1 MRGVTTTQK
10 PESVATVTL
19 GLWRQISKRRRNQLW
34 LVFALT
40 IVGAVAEV
48 ATLGALLPFLSF
60 IVSGVAGSPA
70 YPSVE
75 AAMRALH
82 LRFGADSSL
91 ALTLLFCL
99 AVVASSG
106 VRILLVFANTRYVS
120 AIGYEL
126 SVKIFERVLHQ
137 SYASHLS
144 RNTSTVVAA
153 LQQVKLITGGV
164 LNPILQSI
172 SALIIGL
179 CILGALFVFSPLISV
194 VVLVGF
200 GGIYLAMSLIFRGRL
215 KSNAHILAET
225 QVETIRAVQE
235 GLGGIRDVM
244 IDGSQETFVR
254 RFAELDRAWWD
265 VQSAN
270 SLAGNGPRFA
280 VEAAGMVLIA
290 ALAYFLVARTG
301 YAANAL
307 PLLGVIALGGQRL
320 LPLMQLVYGNWTLV
334 LGNMGSASAMLS
346 VLDVPAADGPRD
358 PRARPMPFE
367 RDIRFKDVSF
377 RYAAGQAL
385 VLRQFDL
392 TIAKGAR
399 LGLIGKTGSG
409 KSTLVDLLAGLLE
422 PTGGSI
428 GMDGRALDAP
438 NRRAWQRRIGQ
449 VPQTIFL
456 TDASIAENIAFGIA
470 PGDIDA
476 RQVALAAERAALGP
490 FIASLPNGYATR
502 VGERGVRL
510 SGGQRQRIGIARA
523 LYKDATVLIFDEA
536 TSALDVET
544 ERIVMDAIRD
554 LPAELTVLIIAHR
567 LTTVDYCEQVVAI
580 EDGRPEMV
588 RARGGRTPAE
598 PVVP

>member
-1 MRGVTTTQK
+1 MITPPRA
-10 PESVATVTL
+10 PDSVAAVTR
-19 GLWRQISKRRRNQLW
+19 GLWRQISRRRRNQLW

-40 IVGAVAEV
+40 VLGAMAEV
-48 ATLGALLPFLSF
+48 ATLGALLPFLAF
-60 IVSGVAGSPA
+60 IVSGARNSAA
-70 YPSVE
+70 YPAIE
-75 AAMRALH
+75 AVVRALG
-82 LRFGADSSL
+82 LPFRADSPL
-91 ALTLLFCL
+91 ALTILFSV
-99 AVVASSG
+99 AVLVASV
-106 VRILLVFANTRYVS
+106 VRILLVVVNTRYIS

-137 SYASHLS
+137 SYTHHLS

-172 SALIIGL
+172 SALIIGV
-179 CILGALFVFSPLISV
+179 CILVALFFFSPLVSL

-200 GGIYLAMSLIFRGRL
+200 GGIYAGMLLVFRRQVT
-215 KSNAHILAET
+215 SNARILAET
-225 QVETIRAVQE
+225 QVETIRSVQE

-244 IDGSQETFVR
+244 IDGRQDAFVR
-254 RFAELDRAWWD
+254 RFSELDRAWWD

-270 SLAGNGPRFA
+270 ALAGTGPRFA

-301 YAANAL
+301 SAASAL
-307 PLLGVIALGGQRL
+307 PLLGVVALGAQRL

-346 VLDVPAADGPRD
+346 VLDVPAADDWRAPR
-358 PRARPMPFE
+358 PLPLAFE
-367 RDIRFKDVSF
+367 REIRFKDVSY
-377 RYAAGQAL
+377 RYPTGPGL

-399 LGLIGKTGSG
+399 VGLIGKTGSG

-422 PTGGSI
+422 PSSGSI
-428 GMDGRALDAP
+428 DIDGQPLNAA

-449 VPQTIFL
+449 VPQAIFL
-456 TDASIAENIAFGIA
+456 TDASIAENIAFGIDA
-470 PGDIDA
+470 ADID
-476 RQVALAAERAALGP
+476 QHQIELAAERAALAP
-490 FIASLPNGYATR
+490 FIASLPRGYATV

-544 ERIVMDAIRD
+544 ERAVMDAIGD
-554 LPAELTVLIIAHR
+554 LPAELTIIIIAHR
-567 LTTVDYCEQVVAI
+567 LTTVDYCEQVIAI
-580 EDGRPEMV
+580 DDGRPRIV
-588 RARGGRTPAE
+588 RSHGGQMPTG
-598 PVVP
+598 PVVA